1 MFNVAPSYFSLLVAG
16 AGFEGDGGGEVDNL
30 ISKAYTQAPIHEA
43 EPLTRLRWVVPFL
56 GLG

>member
-1 MFNVAPSYFSLLVAG
+1 MFGLNLILLDLIPLVAG

-43 EPLTRLRWVVPFL
+43 ALKR
-56 GLG
+56 